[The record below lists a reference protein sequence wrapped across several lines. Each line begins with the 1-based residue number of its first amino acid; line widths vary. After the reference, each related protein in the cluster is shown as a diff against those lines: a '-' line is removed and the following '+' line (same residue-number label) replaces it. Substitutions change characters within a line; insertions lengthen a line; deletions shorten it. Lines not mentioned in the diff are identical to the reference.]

1 MSTTTVSAPKSDV
14 VVNEDVFCTLAKDYR
29 TSRKLVDALASS
41 ENPDNSIKVALQVI
55 GRLKSMVAN
64 GDGYTPATRHG
75 FGSDNASAIAL
86 TILGQRAST
95 STIRSKFAKIG
106 A

>member
-1 MSTTTVSAPKSDV
+1 MGTTTTLPKSESV
-14 VVNEDVFCTLAKDYR
+14 VDEDVFCVLAKDYR
-29 TSRKLVDALASS
+29 TSRKLVDALAQAD
-41 ENPDNSIKVALQVI
+41 NPDQAIKTALEVI

-64 GDGYTPATRHG
+64 GNGYTPATRHG

-95 STIRSKFAKIG
+95 ATIRSKFAKIG

>member
-1 MSTTTVSAPKSDV
+1 MSTTTVSVPKSES
-14 VVNEDVFCTLAKDYR
+14 VVNEDMFCTLAGDYR
-29 TSRKLVDALASS
+29 KSRKLVDALAQS
-41 ENPDNSIKVALQVI
+41 ENPDNAVKVALQVI

-95 STIRSKFAKIG
+95 ATIRAKFAKIG

>member
-1 MSTTTVSAPKSDV
+1 MSTTTVSQPKSES

-29 TSRKLVDALASS
+29 TSRKLVDALAQS
-41 ENPDNSIKVALQVI
+41 ENPDNAIKVALQVI
-55 GRLKSMVAN
+55 GRLKSMVSC

-95 STIRSKFAKIG
+95 ATIRSKFAKIG